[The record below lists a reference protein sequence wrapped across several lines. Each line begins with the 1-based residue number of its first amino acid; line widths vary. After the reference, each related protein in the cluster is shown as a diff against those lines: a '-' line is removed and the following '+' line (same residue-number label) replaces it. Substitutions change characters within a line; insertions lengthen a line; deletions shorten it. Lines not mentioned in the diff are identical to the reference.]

1 MFDTKT
7 FINKTNFIG
16 IFIGIKVIRYY
27 LAVANFV
34 ILTAFSHAGLLSAYK
49 QSLTC
54 CFGLSVFWTKNVPNS

>member
-27 LAVANFV
+27 LANLVCRFE
-34 ILTAFSHAGLLSAYK
+34 AFATPGLLK
-49 QSLTC
+49 VDN
-54 CFGLSVFWTKNVPNS
+54 GR